1 MPRAVP
7 RLPKSGARSFMAA
20 ETPRAALAGIRVV
33 DFTRILAGPYCTRLL
48 ADLGAEVIKIEPPE
62 GDHLRHAAPTRDGES
77 AYFGHLN
84 CGKKSLAV
92 DLRREE
98 GQELCRRLAAAS
110 DMVVENFRP
119 GVTRRLGIDY
129 ERLRLLNKGLI
140 YGSISGYGQV
150 GPGAERP
157 AYAAT
162 LHAASG
168 YDLTNLA
175 YQGRQTKPGKTGIFV
190 ADVLTGALAASA
202 LQSALVY
209 RERSGEGQYLDV
221 AMMDAMLSLMVYD
234 MQAVQFPAEKDRYV
248 YEPIQAADGFLV
260 VAPVTEANFAALA
273 VAVGQPAWIQD
284 ARFATAPARSRHWS
298 DLMALVEEWS
308 SVRSA
313 SECAAA
319 LDAAG
324 CPAARYA
331 TLAEAMADPQVAFR
345 QSLVTATDRAGS
357 YHVAASPYKLSAT
370 PPVTNP
376 DVPWLGEHNRP
387 ILRDVLGLPETDI
400 EAFERDGILSRTR
413 LPG

>member
-1 MPRAVP
+1 MPRAAP
-7 RLPKSGARSFMAA
+7 PSPKSDARSFMAA
-20 ETPRAALAGIRVV
+20 KTPRAALAGIRVI

-48 ADLGAEVIKIEPPE
+48 ADLGAEVIKVEPLE
-62 GDHLRHAAPTRDGES
+62 GDHLRRAAPTRDGES

-92 DLRREE
+92 DLRREQ

-110 DMVVENFRP
+110 DVVVENFRP

-129 ERLRLLNKGLI
+129 ERLKPLNRGLI

-150 GPGAERP
+150 GPGSKRSG
-157 AYAAT
+157 YAAT

-168 YDLTNLA
+168 YDLTNLL

-202 LQSALVY
+202 LQAALLH
-209 RERSGEGQYLDV
+209 RERSGEGQYVDV
-221 AMMDAMLSLMVYD
+221 AMMDAMLSLMPYD
-234 MQAVQFPAEKDRYV
+234 MQAVQFPAEKDRHV
-248 YEPIQAADGFLV
+248 YEPVQAADGFLV
-260 VAPVTEANFAALA
+260 VAPVTDANFAALA
-273 VAVGQPAWIQD
+273 AAVGQHAWLQD
-284 ARFATAPARSRHWS
+284 ARFSTVRARSRHWS
-298 DLMALVEEWS
+298 ELMVLVERWS
-308 SVRSA
+308 SMRSA
-313 SECAAA
+313 AECMAA

-345 QSLVTATDRAGS
+345 RSLATATDRAGS
-357 YHVAASPYKLSAT
+357 YRVAASPYKLSVT

-376 DVPWLGEHNRP
+376 NVPQLGEHNRS
-387 ILRDVLGLPETDI
+387 ILRDILGLPEMDI
-400 EAFERDGILSRTR
+400 EALEQGGILSR
-413 LPG
+413 P